1 MLLSLRSAMLRQ
13 DSVRA
18 ASLWP
23 GAIRLVLRGE
33 RDADPQS
40 TQEGQLFDDAPQPM
54 PTASLIRFDHLSEA
68 RSSRASR
75 KRGWQQSPIRVR
87 TRLWTDGIAAG
98 HSALAWRACDHQP
111 MRTSVLIVDDHDG
124 FRESASALLEAEG
137 FAVVGTVA
145 DGEAAFVAVERL
157 RPDVVLLDVQL
168 PDSDGFA
175 LAERLAAAPDPPKVV
190 LISSREAAAYG
201 PRLLAAPARGFISKR
216 DLTGAALR
224 TLVA

>member
-1 MLLSLRSAMLRQ
+1 
-13 DSVRA
+13 VRA

-40 TQEGQLFDDAPQPM
+40 TKEGQFLDDAPHPM
-54 PTASLIRFDHLSEA
+54 PTASFIRFDHLSEA

-75 KRGWQQSPIRVR
+75 KRGWQQSLIRVR

-98 HSALAWRACDHQP
+98 HNAFGRHLCDDQP

-137 FAVVGTVA
+137 FAVVGTA
-145 DGEAAFVAVERL
+145 GEGAAALAAVERL
-157 RPDVVLLDVQL
+157 RPDVVLVDVQL
-168 PDSDGFA
+168 PDSDGFV

-201 PRLLAAPARGFISKR
+201 SRVLAAPARGFISKR

>member
-40 TQEGQLFDDAPQPM
+40 TQEGQLLDDAPQPM
-54 PTASLIRFDHLSEA
+54 PTASFIRFDHLSEA

-75 KRGWQQSPIRVR
+75 KRGWQQSLIRVH
-87 TRLWTDGIAAG
+87 TRLWTDGIAASHNAPG
-98 HSALAWRACDHQP
+98 RHLCDDQP
-111 MRTSVLIVDDHDG
+111 MRMSVLIVDDHAG

-137 FAVVGTVA
+137 FTVVGTA
-145 DGEAAFVAVERL
+145 SDGATALAAAERL

-168 PDSDGFA
+168 PDLDGFA
-175 LAERLAAAPDPPKVV
+175 LAERLVATREPPKVV
-190 LISSREAAAYG
+190 LVSSREAAAYG
-201 PRLLAAPARGFISKR
+201 PRLEAASELAFLPKR
-216 DLTGAALR
+216 ELTGAALR
-224 TLVA
+224 ALVA